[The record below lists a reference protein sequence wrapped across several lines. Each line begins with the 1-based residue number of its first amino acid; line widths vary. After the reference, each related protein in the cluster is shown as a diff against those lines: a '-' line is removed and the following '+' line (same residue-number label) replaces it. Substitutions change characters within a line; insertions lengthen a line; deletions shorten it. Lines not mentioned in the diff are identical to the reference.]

1 MDLRDEFIRLA
12 CVNLQARSHSP
23 DSGSFQFSQKVNGRP
38 SFMAI
43 ANGSFGL
50 AVLRHSL
57 ESVRWNQAAPFLESL
72 PIRGRFIDYLSSRID
87 GPVSD
92 LWIFCPIWN

>member
-1 MDLRDEFIRLA
+1 MGMDLRDEFIRLA
-12 CVNLQARSHSP
+12 CVNLQVRSHSP

-38 SFMAI
+38 SFLAI

-57 ESVRWNQAAPFLESL
+57 ESVCRNQAAPFLNASQTACMYFHY
-72 PIRGRFIDYLSSRID
+72 I
-87 GPVSD
+87 
-92 LWIFCPIWN
+92 